1 MELNKYQD
9 EAMSYRLPTANETY
23 AVMGLVGEVGEFYS
37 IMAKEV
43 RDGVKAENSENL
55 VKELGDILWF
65 VAALAHDF
73 GLSLDELAKLNL
85 EKLEGRKNRG
95 KLHGSGNDR

>member
-9 EAMSYRLPTANETY
+9 IAMSYRLPTANKTY

-43 RDGVKAENSENL
+43 RDGVKAENADNL

-73 GLSLDELAKLNL
+73 GLTLDELAKLNL
-85 EKLEGRKNRG
+85 EKLEGRKSRG
-95 KLHGSGNDR
+95 TIQGKGDDR